1 MKLDVEVGSWFSTDM
16 HLIAAT
22 VCMKVDYS
30 IRMTNG
36 YLISDFKF
44 H

>member
-1 MKLDVEVGSWFSTDM
+1 
-16 HLIAAT
+16 
-22 VCMKVDYS
+22 MKVDYS

-44 H
+44 HKFVGSF